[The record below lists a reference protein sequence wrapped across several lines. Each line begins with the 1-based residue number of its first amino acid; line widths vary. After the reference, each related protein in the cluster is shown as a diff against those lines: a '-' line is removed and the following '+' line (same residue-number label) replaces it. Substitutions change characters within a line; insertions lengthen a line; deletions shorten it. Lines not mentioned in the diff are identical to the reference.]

1 MNPSKTPAAPPPPG
15 VTPNFTNPSGSEY
28 EIYSVSIAL
37 CVTASLVLLAR
48 LYTRA
53 YILRV
58 FGLDDGISLR
68 FLIVNGC
75 IDVCPQFVVSSAR
88 FAHGSSQP

>member
-1 MNPSKTPAAPPPPG
+1 MDSSKTPAAPPPPG

-37 CVTASLVLLAR
+37 CGTASFVLLAR

-53 YILRV
+53 VVLRV
-58 FGLDDGISLR
+58 FGLDDGMSLR
-68 FLIVNGC
+68 VLIVNGY
-75 IDVCPQFVVSSAR
+75 IDMRPQFVVFSDR
-88 FAHGSSQP
+88 FAHGSLQP